1 MRRQAVAAVLL
12 LPAGRDA
19 EKRES
24 DLVGIRSDSLSPAR
38 RLVARGWTVGGLG
51 QNIAGWGGEE
61 EVAGPL
67 GREHTTPAACAALR
81 QACGRCRML

>member
-24 DLVGIRSDSLSPAR
+24 DLVGIRSDSVSPAR
-38 RLVARGWTVGGLG
+38 RLVAHGWTVGGLG
-51 QNIAGWGGEE
+51 QNIAG
-61 EVAGPL
+61 PL
-67 GREHTTPAACAALR
+67 GREHTTPAARAALR
-81 QACGRCRML
+81 QACGRYML

>member
-24 DLVGIRSDSLSPAR
+24 DLVGIRSDSVSPVR
-38 RLVARGWTVGGLG
+38 RLVAHGWTVGGLG
-51 QNIAGWGGEE
+51 QNIAG
-61 EVAGPL
+61 
-67 GREHTTPAACAALR
+67 
-81 QACGRCRML
+81 

>member
-19 EKRES
+19 GKRES
-24 DLVGIRSDSLSPAR
+24 DLVGIRSDFVSPAR
-38 RLVARGWTVGGLG
+38 RLVAPGWTVGGLG
-51 QNIAGWGGEE
+51 QNIAGWGEE

-67 GREHTTPAACAALR
+67 GREHTTPAARAALR

>member
-24 DLVGIRSDSLSPAR
+24 DLVGIRSDSVSPAR
-38 RLVARGWTVGGLG
+38 RLVAPGWTVGGLG
-51 QNIAGWGGEE
+51 QNIAGWGEE

-67 GREHTTPAACAALR
+67 GREHTTPAARAALR
-81 QACGRCRML
+81 QACDRYML

>member
-24 DLVGIRSDSLSPAR
+24 DLVGIRSDSVSPAR
-38 RLVARGWTVGGLG
+38 LVAHGWTVGGLG
-51 QNIAGWGGEE
+51 QNIAGWGEE

-67 GREHTTPAACAALR
+67 GR
-81 QACGRCRML
+81 CRML